1 MVKGCLPLA
10 CGESCQIVSWRVS
23 GVVRD
28 IYSVAGCPSPSCRA
42 CSLGNGGRMAPEP
55 LSAALRSISGFTA
68 SRSGSRV
75 LFLSERTGWSED
87 YPTVGARLFLASPG
101 PDSTVS
107 PGVKSVLE
115 PFERGLA
122 HEESSSW
129 VVVHGSGEVA
139 SPWCPKPWLWSRFL
153 RVGRFHGDQIPSR
166 R

>member
-1 MVKGCLPLA
+1 MCFSRARSNPSLDG
-10 CGESCQIVSWRVS
+10 GGRESF
-23 GVVRD
+23 
-28 IYSVAGCPSPSCRA
+28 
-42 CSLGNGGRMAPEP
+42 SLGRF
-55 LSAALRSISGFTA
+55 SAVSFGSRVYRRCLAGAYPVA
-68 SRSGSRV
+68 SVGCARSGSRV

-153 RVGRFHGDQIPSR
+153 RVGRFHGDQIQSR